1 MRISDWSS
9 DVCSSD
15 LSPRQKWRFYTPR
28 QGVSRFAAISRRKP
42 RPITASSRGSP
53 ASLAAIPK
61 KRCADK
67 DIRVTCG
74 IARHYFYL
82 AVVPSDPPPLPSDP
96 SRSPIGRPVRSEEH
110 TSELLSLMRISYAVF
125 CLKHKHIQTD
135 ETTHAK

>member
-74 IARHYFYL
+74 IAKHYFYL
-82 AVVPSDPPPLPSDP
+82 AVVPSDPHPTALRPQPLSSRTPCPPPTPTYQPPSSP
-96 SRSPIGRPVRSEEH
+96 RSQLTAHRG
-110 TSELLSLMRISYAVF
+110 A
-125 CLKHKHIQTD
+125 
-135 ETTHAK
+135 